1 LLQPQLLEEGAG
13 RDAVAQASSAYRD
26 CVTNLVRRG
35 QSDGRL
41 KRDVDPELAS
51 AAIIG
56 AVAAVTSPTRAVRGR
71 ERTLTSLVLAGLEL

>member
-1 LLQPQLLEEGAG
+1 
-13 RDAVAQASSAYRD
+13 
-26 CVTNLVRRG
+26 
-35 QSDGRL
+35 
-41 KRDVDPELAS
+41 VDPELAS